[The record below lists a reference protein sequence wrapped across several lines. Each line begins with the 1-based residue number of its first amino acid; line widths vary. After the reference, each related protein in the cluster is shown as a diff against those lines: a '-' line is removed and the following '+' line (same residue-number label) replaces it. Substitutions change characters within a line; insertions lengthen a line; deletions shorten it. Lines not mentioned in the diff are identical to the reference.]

1 MPELLDPRR
10 KTPLPS
16 RLYTLI
22 LLLRDTISILVRVP
36 FFLIPLII
44 HVPAYFASRWAAK
57 LVEDEEE
64 TQAKNKVVVGLLG
77 LIVTYSSAFFFLWAL
92 LWYSPV
98 GALVAFA
105 TVWLLAV
112 YHVKLIDGESN

>member
-1 MPELLDPRR
+1 MLARM
-10 KTPLPS
+10 
-16 RLYTLI
+16 
-22 LLLRDTISILVRVP
+22 P

-64 TQAKNKVVVGLLG
+64 TQAQNKVVVGLLG
-77 LIVTYSSAFFFLWAL
+77 LLITYSSAFFFLWAL

-112 YHVKLIDGESN
+112 YHVKLIDGMLASGLNLPYTFTYTLKKTIIDTRNNL